1 MNQGYLIYASGQ
13 AYIQQAVLCA
23 MSILVHNP
31 KAAISLVTD
40 TAITNQYRNLF
51 DKIIDIPW
59 HSVLTDSRYHHEHR
73 WKLYHATPYDRTI
86 VLDADTLV
94 LQNLDNWWKYFENYK
109 LYYPSVVYTY
119 RGQTISD
126 TAYRKTFI
134 TNHLPNFYNVLHYFE
149 KNDTALEFYNW
160 LQLVSNNWELFYGN
174 FAQHNYPKQASM
186 DVSTAIVS
194 KILHNQNYI
203 SANNENIIR
212 ITHMKRQ
219 IQGWKEIKSNWI
231 KQIGVY
237 LNDNMELIIGNYR
250 QNGIFHYTEQDFVT
264 DQIFNK
270 FNRRIGI

>member
-1 MNQGYLIYASGQ
+1 
-13 AYIQQAVLCA
+13 
-23 MSILVHNP
+23 
-31 KAAISLVTD
+31 
-40 TAITNQYRNLF
+40 
-51 DKIIDIPW
+51 
-59 HSVLTDSRYHHEHR
+59 
-73 WKLYHATPYDRTI
+73 
-86 VLDADTLV
+86 
-94 LQNLDNWWKYFENYK
+94 
-109 LYYPSVVYTY
+109 
-119 RGQTISD
+119 
-126 TAYRKTFI
+126 
-134 TNHLPNFYNVLHYFE
+134 
-149 KNDTALEFYNW
+149 
-160 LQLVSNNWELFYGN
+160 
-174 FAQHNYPKQASM
+174 M

-270 FNRRIGI
+270 FHRRIGI